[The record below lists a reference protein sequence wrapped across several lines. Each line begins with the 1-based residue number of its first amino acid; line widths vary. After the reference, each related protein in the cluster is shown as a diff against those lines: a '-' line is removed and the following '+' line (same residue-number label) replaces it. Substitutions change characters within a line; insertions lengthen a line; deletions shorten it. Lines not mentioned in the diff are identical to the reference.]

1 METTTKKDMIRM
13 IANKTGI
20 APKEI
25 ETVLECEHTLII
37 K

>member
-13 IANKTGI
+13 IASKTGI

-25 ETVLECEHTLII
+25 ETVLEV
-37 K
+37 